1 VTGLAAAFEELLGA
15 LDRVEVPFLIGG
27 SVASG
32 VHGTPR
38 MTNDIDVVADLLPE
52 RVDEFCAALR
62 PAFYV
67 DAETAEQTLKTG
79 RPFNIIHLKSTFKFD
94 IFPVGADRF
103 ARSELARRQY
113 TTSTITGLEKI
124 EFPVASAEDTILA
137 KLVWFRKGGEVS
149 DRQRHD
155 ILGVL
160 RVQRGR
166 LDWDY
171 LHKWAAELGVSD
183 LLAAIADDVNGA
195 LIE

>member
-1 VTGLAAAFEELLGA
+1 VTGLAAAFVDLLGA
-15 LDRVEVPFLIGG
+15 LDRVKVPLLIGG

-38 MTNDIDVVADLLPE
+38 MTNVIDIVADLLPE
-52 RVDEFCAALR
+52 RVGEFCAALR

-67 DAETAEQTLKTG
+67 DSETVEQALRTG
-79 RPFNIIHLKSTFKFD
+79 RPFNIIHLKGTFKFD
-94 IFPVGADRF
+94 IFTVGADRF

-113 TTSTITGLEKI
+113 TTSTITGLEKV
-124 EFPVASAEDTILA
+124 EFPVATPEDTILA

-149 DRQRHD
+149 DRQMHD
-155 ILGVL
+155 IRGVI

-171 LHKWAAELGVSD
+171 LRKWAAELGVSD
-183 LLAAIADDVNGA
+183 LLAGIATDS
-195 LIE
+195 